1 MDDMLTTEYDGCG
14 RCLVG
19 VRRLS
24 RKSDKTSSREKQG
37 NQILGAIGD
46 AGGHIIAWADD
57 WEVSG
62 ATDPL
67 IRPGFGPWLRGRWG
81 PMTASRRPAWTGL
94 GGTCGTR

>member
-1 MDDMLTTEYDGCG
+1 MMVDMLVSEYDGCG

-24 RKSDKTSSREKQG
+24 RKTDETSSPERAGK
-37 NQILGAIGD
+37 QILGSGATS
-46 AGGHIIAWADD
+46 GGHMIAWADD

-67 IRPGFGPWLRGRWG
+67 TRKGFGPWLRGEMG
-81 PMTASRRPAWTGL
+81 PYDGIAARECDA
-94 GGTCGTR
+94 GGP